1 MNQFTTE
8 IVQALVQKQ
17 DITEVFRAHSE
28 TAINSLLATQLT
40 EFLEYEKYD
49 RMGFNSDNLRNGS

>member
-17 DITEVFRAHSE
+17 DITEVFRSHLE
-28 TAINSLLATQLT
+28 TAVNSLLATEFGELT
-40 EFLEYEKYD
+40 IQIPRD
-49 RMGFNSDNLRNGS
+49 RNGEFK